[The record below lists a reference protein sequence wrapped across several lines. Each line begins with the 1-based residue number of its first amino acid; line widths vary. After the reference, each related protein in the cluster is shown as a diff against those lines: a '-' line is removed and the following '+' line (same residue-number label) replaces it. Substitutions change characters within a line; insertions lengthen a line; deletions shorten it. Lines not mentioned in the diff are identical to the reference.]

1 MLNTLPV
8 QPTSRQPRA
17 IVKVAGVIVP
27 AWVSWSVNNNTH
39 YQADTFRVTFAAT
52 ALPAETDA
60 NWLSDQKEA
69 FVEIFAGFPAD
80 PQRFSEADLD
90 SLIYGQVDDV
100 EYDPVATTVT
110 LTGRDLTAAFIDS
123 KTSVQFQNFT
133 SSQIAEKLAARHGL
147 TVSGPATKTPAGT
160 FYAYD
165 HVSMTDERS
174 EWDLLTY
181 LAENEGF
188 LCYVRR
194 TTLHFEPR
202 PTEQGDPYAI
212 RWEVDENGQPSANVQ
227 DMNLSRSMNVAKGV
241 TVVVRSWNS
250 KQGMGF
256 TAYYPSKSKTTQP
269 GQASPSRQIYTIR
282 RGGLTQEAAT
292 QLAQKT
298 HREITQ
304 HEMKLWARLPAD
316 NILTQTAMVR
326 LDGTGTKFDQ
336 DYYVD
341 SITRSM
347 SVDHGYSMT
356 VSAKNHNPE
365 SVPAL

>member
-1 MLNTLPV
+1 M
-8 QPTSRQPRA
+8 
-17 IVKVAGVIVP
+17 
-27 AWVSWSVNNNTH
+27 NNNSY
-39 YQADTFRVTFAAT
+39 YQADTFRVTFAAN

-80 PQRFSEADLD
+80 PQNFSETDLD

-110 LTGRDLTAAFIDS
+110 LTGRDMTAAFIDT
-123 KTSVQFQNFT
+123 KTSVQYQNLT
-133 SSQIAEKLAARHGL
+133 SSQIATKLAEAHGL
-147 TVSGPATKTPAGT
+147 TASGPATKTPAGT

-188 LCYVRR
+188 LCYIRG

-202 PTEQGDPYAI
+202 PTEQGDPYVI
-212 RWEVDENGQPSANVQ
+212 RWAVDENGLPSANVQ
-227 DMNLSRSMNVAKGV
+227 DLNLSRSMTVAKGV
-241 TVVVRSWNS
+241 TVVARSYNT
-250 KQGMGF
+250 KQKQGF
-256 TAYYPSKSKTTQP
+256 TAYYPSKGKTTQP
-269 GQASPSRQIYTIR
+269 GQASPSSNRQVYTIR
-282 RGGLTQEAAT
+282 RGGLTQEAVT

-326 LDGTGTKFDQ
+326 LEGTGTKFDQ